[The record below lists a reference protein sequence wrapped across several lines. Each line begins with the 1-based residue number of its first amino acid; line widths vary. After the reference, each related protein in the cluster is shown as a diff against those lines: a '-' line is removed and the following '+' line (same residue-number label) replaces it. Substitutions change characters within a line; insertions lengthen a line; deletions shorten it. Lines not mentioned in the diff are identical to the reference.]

1 MSKNGMVVQP
11 GQEVVWQMEPDRT
24 ATFKLLSE
32 QTGDS
37 VAIFEE
43 LIPAGFGTALHLHH
57 TSDEAM
63 CVLSGDFSFKIGDSV
78 SRGSAGTWAFM
89 PRETAHAWKNSGA
102 KAGRAL
108 FMFTPADAHSPQRP
122 TGVIAELSEI
132 ARAEVGQF
140 MMLPIAPYVL
150 HRVEVPERRRAN
162 IRA

>member
-1 MSKNGMVVQP
+1 MSNNGIVALP
-11 GQEVVWQMEPDRT
+11 GQELVWQMEPDRT

-37 VAIFEE
+37 IAIFEE

-108 FMFTPADAHSPQRP
+108 FMLTPADAGKLFEELRRLQLPFMTADPAVLAPLLQRY
-122 TGVIAELSEI
+122 GWEI
-132 ARAEVGQF
+132 VGPDP
-140 MMLPIAPYVL
+140 L
-150 HRVEVPERRRAN
+150 
-162 IRA
+162 

>member
-1 MSKNGMVVQP
+1 MAMSKNGMVVLP
-11 GQEVVWQMEPDRT
+11 GQQLELVWQMEPDRT

-37 VAIFEE
+37 IAIFEE

-108 FMFTPADAHSPQRP
+108 FMFTPADA
-122 TGVIAELSEI
+122 GKLFEELRRLELP
-132 ARAEVGQF
+132 F
-140 MMLPIAPYVL
+140 MTADQATLAPLL
-150 HRVEVPERRRAN
+150 HRYGWEIVGPDPL
-162 IRA
+162 

>member
-1 MSKNGMVVQP
+1 MTMTNNGIVVLP
-11 GQEVVWQMEPDRT
+11 GQELVWQMEPDRT

-32 QTGDS
+32 QTGNS

-89 PRETAHAWKNSGA
+89 PRETAHAWKNSGS

-108 FMFTPADAHSPQRP
+108 FMFTPADA
-122 TGVIAELSEI
+122 GKLFEELRRLELPFMTADQATLAPLLDRYGWEI
-132 ARAEVGQF
+132 VGPDP
-140 MMLPIAPYVL
+140 L
-150 HRVEVPERRRAN
+150 
-162 IRA
+162 